1 MSLDLL
7 HKSKIPQ
14 SKIQNPKSKI
24 ASYALALHTSSA
36 QLGLS
41 LSNFLDENRTQTWDL
56 DRELSTYLH
65 QYLVEFLKPLT
76 WNNLAFLAVAKGPGS
91 FTSTRI
97 GVVTARTLAQQ
108 LDIPLFAISS
118 LAAIAWSQGDR
129 ITGDKKIAVQMEATR
144 GQVYA
149 GIYQI
154 SAQNSQLIT
163 YLPDMAIAKEA
174 WQQSLEQLA
183 TPYELITAPTHLGVT
198 ANSLLE
204 LAQQEWQAGKR
215 PSWVDV
221 LPFYGN

>member
-1 MSLDLL
+1 MTNLQ
-7 HKSKIPQ
+7 KC
-14 SKIQNPKSKI
+14 N

-41 LSNFLDENRTQTWDL
+41 LSDFIDEKRTQTWDL

-65 QYLVEFLKPLT
+65 QYLVEFIKPLIWKDLT
-76 WNNLAFLAVAKGPGS
+76 FLAVAKGPGS

-118 LAAIAWSQGDR
+118 LAALAWSQRDRAPRAGKAR
-129 ITGDKKIAVQMEATR
+129 ITGDKTIAVQMEATR
-144 GQVYA
+144 GQIYG
-149 GIYQI
+149 GIYQLC
-154 SAQNSQLIT
+154 AQNSQLMAV
-163 YLPDMAIAKEA
+163 LPDTAIAIEA

-183 TPYELITAPTHLGVT
+183 TPYELITAPTHLGITV
-198 ANSLLE
+198 NSLLE
-204 LAQQEWQAGKR
+204 LAQQEWQIGKR
-215 PSWVDV
+215 PSWVDA

>member
-1 MSLDLL
+1 MTNLQ
-7 HKSKIPQ
+7 KC
-14 SKIQNPKSKI
+14 N
-24 ASYALALHTSSA
+24 ALSLHTSSA

-41 LSNFLDENRTQTWDL
+41 LSNFIDENRTQTWDL

-65 QYLVEFLKPLT
+65 QYLVEFIEPLT
-76 WNNLAFLAVAKGPGS
+76 WKDLAFLAVAKGPGS

-118 LAAIAWSQGDR
+118 LAALVWSQCER
-129 ITGDKKIAVQMEATR
+129 ITGDKTIAVQMEATR
-144 GQVYA
+144 GQIYG

-154 SAQNSQLIT
+154 SAQNSQLIAI
-163 YLPDMAIAKEA
+163 LPDTAIAIEA
-174 WQQSLEQLA
+174 WQQNLEQLA
-183 TPYELITAPTHLGVT
+183 TPYELITAPTHLGIT

-204 LAQQEWQAGKR
+204 LAQQEWQIGKR
-215 PSWVDV
+215 PNWVDA

>member
-1 MSLDLL
+1 MTNLQ
-7 HKSKIPQ
+7 KC
-14 SKIQNPKSKI
+14 N
-24 ASYALALHTSSA
+24 ALSLHTSSA

-41 LSNFLDENRTQTWDL
+41 LSNFIDENRTQTWDL

-65 QYLVEFLKPLT
+65 QYLVEFIEPLT
-76 WNNLAFLAVAKGPGS
+76 WKDLAFLAVAKGPGS

-118 LAAIAWSQGDR
+118 LAALVWSQCER
-129 ITGDKKIAVQMEATR
+129 ITGDKTIAVQMEATR
-144 GQVYA
+144 GQIYG

-154 SAQNSQLIT
+154 SAQNSQLIAI
-163 YLPDMAIAKEA
+163 LPDTAIAIEA

-183 TPYELITAPTHLGVT
+183 TPYELITAPTHLGIT

-215 PSWVDV
+215 PSWVDA

>member
-1 MSLDLL
+1 MINLQKCD
-7 HKSKIPQ
+7 
-14 SKIQNPKSKI
+14 

-41 LSNFLDENRTQTWDL
+41 LSNFTDENRTQTWDL

-76 WNNLAFLAVAKGPGS
+76 WKNLVFLAVAKGPGS
-91 FTSTRI
+91 FTSSRI

-118 LAAIAWSQGDR
+118 LAAIAWSHRDR
-129 ITGDKKIAVQMEATR
+129 IAGDKKIAIQMEATR

-154 SAQNSQLIT
+154 PAQNTGLT
-163 YLPDMAIAKEA
+163 AYLPDTAIAREA

-215 PSWVDV
+215 PNWVEV